1 MRLPGIIKKE
11 WKKITNRSSISHSV
25 SLTELKNFLRDC
37 FLFLVD
43 VKSVEDLQECRFFL
57 TTDCFYSM
65 CRKIENGQ
73 DVIRPFNSI
82 VIENIQI
89 YGWKEQ
95 LIKKEK
101 YTVIAAVISIRNKG
115 DWNVFDYDVQMM
127 RPVNQDPIEGM
138 WISADNDW
146 KIRRFEQ
153 KD

>member
-25 SLTELKNFLRDC
+25 SLTELKHFLRDC

-43 VKSVEDLQECRFFL
+43 VQTVEDLQECRFFL

-73 DVIRPFNSI
+73 NVIRPFNSI

-115 DWNVFDYDVQMM
+115 DWNVFD
-127 RPVNQDPIEGM
+127 P
-138 WISADNDW
+138 SS
-146 KIRRFEQ
+146 RRRLVTSVVSKAASDFFC
-153 KD
+153 